1 MTDRKR
7 IGVLLFSGLAIAA
20 IVLLAAGL
28 SDLELQPGRPLARRE
43 QAEEALRLFST
54 EIPGADILG
63 YAFVVLYY
71 LAVLLLP
78 FAIIYVIISPEAR
91 KRVLRS
97 LGLLMWFIAL
107 FLVMR
112 ARPELFEELQV
123 EPGGAPLPSGANL
136 RLVEFAADYP
146 SWAVPL
152 ATVGLAVLAA
162 AAMVGVAWYVWR
174 RSRPP
179 AGSLEQLAR
188 EAQDAIDALQAGADV
203 KDTVMRCYFEM
214 SRVLSEQRG
223 VRRAETMTPREFE
236 NRLRGVGLPEAS
248 IEQLTRLFE
257 GVRYGA
263 RVPDEEEERQA
274 IACLTAVVEACR
286 RTP

>member
-214 SRVLSEQRG
+214 SRVLREQRG
-223 VRRAETMTPREFE
+223 IEREEAMTPRVFE
-236 NRLRGVGLPEAS
+236 ASLKDAGLPDREV
-248 IEQLTRLFE
+248 EQLTRLFE
-257 GVRYGA
+257 SVRYGA
-263 RVPDEEEERQA
+263 RPPGEQEEQQA
-274 IACLTAVVEACR
+274 IACLEAVVQACR
-286 RTP
+286 GAS